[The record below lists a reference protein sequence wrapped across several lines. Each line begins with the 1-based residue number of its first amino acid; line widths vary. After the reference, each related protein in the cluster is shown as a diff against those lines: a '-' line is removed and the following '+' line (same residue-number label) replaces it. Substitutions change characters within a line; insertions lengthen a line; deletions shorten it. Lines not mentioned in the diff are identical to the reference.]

1 MADQAGADTPAETNT
16 EPKAEDAPIFEM
28 SKEEKKMEQK
38 MIKIIERMP
47 ASVQD
52 RFKSLH
58 VFSDERSKINDL
70 FEKEVRELSESFE
83 QRKIPI
89 LEKRDKILAGTLTEF
104 DDACIEFDTAMAKC
118 QTIVSG
124 IVKTDEEKAA
134 DEEEAKAHVPTNVE
148 HLTDVQGVP
157 DFWAKAIKNHAML

>member
-1 MADQAGADTPAETNT
+1 M
-16 EPKAEDAPIFEM
+16 EDAPIFEM

-47 ASVQD
+47 AAVQD
-52 RFKSLH
+52 RFRSLH

-70 FEKEVRELSESFE
+70 FEKEVRELAESFE
-83 QRKIPI
+83 HRKIPI

-104 DDACIEFDTAMAKC
+104 DDACIEFDTAMTKC

-134 DEEEAKAHVPTNVE
+134 DEEEAKAHVPTNVD
-148 HLTDVQGVP
+148 HLADVQGVP